1 MNGKFVDRLRFSLKK
16 RKIENFV
23 WQSNISI
30 IQTDYGK
37 LRVLDTKGN
46 KPIIINAPDGPNIIE
61 HQEKLILALS
71 KKFRVVCFEFPGL
84 GFSYPSSNFNYS
96 VNNGANT
103 ILNLM
108 DILKIDKAILS
119 LSCSNGFYGI
129 KATEIAPEKFTHL
142 FLSQTPANH
151 TMLNWVSHNIP
162 KPLTYPIIG
171 ELLNSISEKKLT
183 EKWYKK
189 AYPKGT
195 DNTAV
200 NNIALNAF
208 DNGSCFCLSGLV
220 QGLNIDIS
228 DNLKVLDVPSTLVW
242 GNKDYSHRNSDYNTI
257 TEHLPNCKIVE
268 FKNCGHFP
276 ELENTEKYV
285 ELINEQLK

>member
-71 KKFRVVCFEFPGL
+71 IKFRVVCFEFPGL

-208 DNGSCFCLSGLV
+208 E
-220 QGLNIDIS
+220 NIS
-228 DNLKVLDVPSTLVW
+228 F
-242 GNKDYSHRNSDYNTI
+242 
-257 TEHLPNCKIVE
+257 E
-268 FKNCGHFP
+268 
-276 ELENTEKYV
+276 
-285 ELINEQLK
+285 